1 MGPAMYTATHDPRAI
16 LLSLQRRYGKRA
28 PTEKEEATLQ
38 WSRQWN
44 PSDPIEQMFFEL
56 EELYIQA
63 IIAEV
68 PCTMIHTTY
77 GRSHQQN

>member
-1 MGPAMYTATHDPRAI
+1 MGPGMYTATDDPRAI
-16 LLSLQRRYGKRA
+16 LLSLQRRYGKRT

-63 IIAEV
+63 VIARGHKQKKV
-68 PCTMIHTTY
+68 IF
-77 GRSHQQN
+77 